1 MVQLAVYPVGQ
12 GIPLGLTPGLLI
24 PQGSSLR
31 SERPATRTEKSNIM
45 TTVLVAGATGD
56 LGRRI
61 VRGLLHAD
69 PDVAVRVLTRP
80 GGGAAQAMYGK
91 RDRVEI
97 RVAAYTDH
105 SGLVDALSGA
115 GIVVSAVSGARPVI
129 VDAQQAL
136 LAAAVEAGAARF
148 IPSDYAADYRRVT
161 PGSNRNF
168 ELRREFAAA
177 VDATPVHATSVLNGA
192 FADMLTGQ
200 APMILFRRHKVLY
213 WSSPDQLLD
222 FTTKDDVARTVA
234 HVALDDA
241 APRVVE
247 VAGDRVTARDI
258 ARIMTELTGVGFT
271 TQWAGTTGMLSGMA
285 RVGRLV
291 SRDEDATFPAWQGMQ
306 YFVSMFS
313 GEAQLH
319 HVNNDRYGPQA
330 WTSVRDVL
338 EAHVKDGATRG

>member
-1 MVQLAVYPVGQ
+1 
-12 GIPLGLTPGLLI
+12 
-24 PQGSSLR
+24 
-31 SERPATRTEKSNIM
+31 M

-56 LGRRI
+56 LGHRI
-61 VRGLLHAD
+61 VRELLAAD
-69 PDVAVRVLTRP
+69 PEAFVRVLTRP
-80 GGGAAQAMYGK
+80 GGGTAQAMYGE

-97 RVAAYTDH
+97 REAAYTDH
-105 SGLVDALSGA
+105 VGLVDALSGA
-115 GIVVSAVSGARPVI
+115 DIVVSAVSGGRSVI
-129 VDAQQAL
+129 LDVQQAL
-136 LAAAVEAGAARF
+136 LAAAVEAGVTRF
-148 IPSDYAADYRRVT
+148 IPSDYSADYRRVT

-168 ELRREFAAA
+168 ELRREFAADL
-177 VDATPVHATSVLNGA
+177 DAKPLHATSVLNGA

-200 APMILFRRHKVLY
+200 APMILFRRHKILY

-247 VAGDRVTARDI
+247 VAGDRVTARGI
-258 ARIMTELTGVGFT
+258 ARIMTELTGAAFT

-285 RVGRLV
+285 RIGRRV
-291 SRDEDATFPAWQGMQ
+291 SKDEEAAFPAWQGMQ

-313 GEAQLH
+313 GEAELH

-338 EAHVKDGATRG
+338 EAHIKHGAT